1 MSAAKSG
8 KLAEEGLV
16 SEPDERERRRSS
28 KKKSIETKMKAR
40 MSKIVPKSTENPFI
54 L

>member
-1 MSAAKSG
+1 MRK
-8 KLAEEGLV
+8 EESV
-16 SEPDERERRRSS
+16 SEPDERERRSSS
-28 KKKSIETKMKAR
+28 KKKSIKTKMKAR